1 MKLTDYFER
10 NARDK
15 WSKADN
21 MPEWLYE
28 AIREA
33 HDGEWPD
40 DWRWDTCYAICDN
53 IDDGETDPSSIADGL
68 ADVYTS
74 DLIAWLAADA
84 SRAEYVDEAYGEF
97 GPGKEFSVVAA
108 IGLGQ
113 YLCIEQMAS
122 ILLAA
127 VNANADDEDEGDED
141 EDDND
146 A

>member
-1 MKLTDYFER
+1 MPNLTDYFER

-21 MPEWLYE
+21 MPEWLYD

-53 IDDGETDPSSIADGL
+53 IDYGDTDPSSLADGL
-68 ADVYTS
+68 VDIYTS
-74 DLIAWLAADA
+74 DLIAWLAADT
-84 SRAEYVDEAYGEF
+84 SRAAYVDDAYAEYGTGE
-97 GPGKEFSVVAA
+97 EFSVTGA
-108 IGLGQ
+108 IALGQ

-122 ILLAA
+122 ILVAA
-127 VNANADDEDEGDED
+127 ANENENEGE
-141 EDDND
+141 